1 MPSAPAP
8 LPAKGSTTNSKSS
21 ATKSKSSTTNSE
33 AASSTHIPGGEG
45 RPLLTSSKSAESL
58 PLLLHKHD
66 QDDGYG
72 GRKLL
77 AYKVDSDGAL
87 GTATRWLA
95 GLQEEYGFSL
105 LAVLI
110 TSQHMLKGFTMQL
123 VYPAT
128 QYLYGQY
135 ALSASQRQVYD
146 GIILMPWSLKPVVG
160 VLSDLVPMNG
170 YNKSPYMILASI
182 VGLMS
187 FYSLGFA
194 PPGFPINHVVATL
207 FGVQMQT
214 AVCDL
219 MVEAKYSEAINRKP
233 SRGPDLVTF
242 VWVGIYLASI
252 LAQLLVGPLLQF
264 HGPHVVFALCLLPS
278 SLVLYSIFRNDLG
291 EVQKS
296 REESTQERHRLLKE
310 WEIFLLAVLMLMG
323 VIILSAVGLANLSLW
338 TNMVIASACLVVLLL
353 AFQLILRPDIAKLN
367 TFFVLQASCTVGIRG
382 ATFYFYTDDDTAYP
396 DGPHFSMEFF
406 TTVLGLTS
414 SVFSVLGLF
423 AYNRWFKHWKYSS
436 LLYLGNVAYCVVCL
450 LDVVVFTRVN
460 LSWGIPD
467 YLFVLGSTS
476 AQEAVRQWQ
485 WMPGMVML
493 SQMCPK
499 GMEAT
504 MFALLAGCHN
514 FGSSIAQFLGAF
526 VLGNLGVDPTGGVD
540 EGSEFDNLWIASLIA
555 TVLPTLS
562 IALVPFMVPD
572 AKQTDVLLMENSDS
586 ATAGSIL
593 CRIRAWWRGSNEE
606 QSRSSAVPP

>member
-1 MPSAPAP
+1 MTDATALLSSGSSEKQKPDRSSAAGGESFP
-8 LPAKGSTTNSKSS
+8 LVASKSDEDYG
-21 ATKSKSSTTNSE
+21 TSSTW
-33 AASSTHIPGGEG
+33 
-45 RPLLTSSKSAESL
+45 
-58 PLLLHKHD
+58 
-66 QDDGYG
+66 
-72 GRKLL
+72 L
-77 AYKVDSDGAL
+77 AYETDLDSIVGPS
-87 GTATRWLA
+87 ATRWLS
-95 GLQEEYGFSL
+95 GLREEYSWPL
-105 LAVLI
+105 LSVLF

-135 ALSASQRQVYD
+135 ALAAPQRQVYD

-160 VLSDLVPMNG
+160 VLSDLVPIFG
-170 YNKSPYMILASI
+170 YNKSPYMVIASI
-182 VGLMS
+182 AGLVS

-194 PPGFPINHVVATL
+194 PAGFAVSHVVAML

-219 MVEAKYSEAINRKP
+219 MVEAKYSEAINRSP
-233 SRGPDLVTF
+233 ARGPDLVTF

-252 LAQLLVGPLLQF
+252 LAQLLVGPLLQL
-264 HGPHVVFALCLLPS
+264 HGPSVVFALCLLPA

-291 EVQKS
+291 EVQKTPA
-296 REESTQERHRLLKE
+296 ETAQERQRLLKE
-310 WEIFLLAVLMLMG
+310 SEIFVLALLMLVG
-323 VIILSAVGLANLSLW
+323 VVVLSAVGLANLSMW
-338 TNMVIASACLVVLLL
+338 TNMVIASTCLVVLVS
-353 AFQLILRPDIAKLN
+353 AFQLVLRPDIAKLN

-382 ATFYFYTDDDTAYP
+382 ATFYFYTDDEAAFP
-396 DGPHFSMEFF
+396 GGPHFSMEFF

-414 SVFSVLGLF
+414 SVFSIIGLY

-436 LLYLGNVAYCVVCL
+436 LLYVGNCAYGVVCL
-450 LDVVVFTRVN
+450 LDVIVFTRTN
-460 LSWGIPD
+460 IAWGIPD
-467 YLFVLGSTS
+467 YVFVLGSTS

-493 SQMCPK
+493 SQMCPH

-514 FGSSIAQFLGAF
+514 FGSSIAQFIGAF
-526 VLGNLGVDPTGGVD
+526 LLGCLGVDPTGGAN
-540 EGSEFDNLWIASLIA
+540 EATEFDNLWVASLVA

-572 AKQTDVLLMENSDS
+572 AKQTDVLLMENADS
-586 ATAGSIL
+586 ATAGSL
-593 CRIRAWWRGSNEE
+593 LSRIRAKLAAKSLD
-606 QSRSSAVPP
+606 